1 MYIQILVELLKL
13 YHQNLIII
21 FEHIFTKINAD
32 STDNIWVFK
41 HEIIHPK
48 ISRQMKIFQ
57 Q

>member
-32 STDNIWVFK
+32 SADNIWVFK
-41 HEIIHPK
+41 HEIIQPK
-48 ISRQMKIFQ
+48 ISIQ
-57 Q
+57 